1 MENIKEFKIIDT
13 YEEFKKYYTLTR
25 DYMQRESPEQQEKDC
40 KYFYKKVILLITKDG
55 YILELENNP
64 SISKTLWYD
73 DETPTPTKTEQYFL
87 NYNINLN
94 LPYRNINEYL
104 KEKYKLEKTGE
115 ATGLYDYNGL
125 YFTNNYT
132 NKKRIG
138 FDYLDDKKE
147 FVRYMTKEEQNELIA
162 IIKYLQAKYI
172 ERLKKYYK
180 RYSKNIC
187 VSGYWANR

>member
-104 KEKYKLEKTGE
+104 KEKDRKS
-115 ATGLYDYNGL
+115 
-125 YFTNNYT
+125 
-132 NKKRIG
+132 
-138 FDYLDDKKE
+138 
-147 FVRYMTKEEQNELIA
+147 V
-162 IIKYLQAKYI
+162 
-172 ERLKKYYK
+172 
-180 RYSKNIC
+180 
-187 VSGYWANR
+187 V